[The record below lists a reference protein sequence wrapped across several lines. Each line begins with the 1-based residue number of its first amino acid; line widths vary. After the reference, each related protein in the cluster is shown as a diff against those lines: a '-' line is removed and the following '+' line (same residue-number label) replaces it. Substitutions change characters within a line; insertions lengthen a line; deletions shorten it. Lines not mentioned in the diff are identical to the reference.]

1 MKKERILGGELQV
14 QIVDGEHQVR
24 IVDVELQVRIVDGKG
39 QVRIVDV
46 ELQVRIVDGKGQVW
60 TKHFQKQCWYVA
72 KKKKEAMRSGRTIE
86 RTFFCIFPRSLK

>member
-1 MKKERILGGELQV
+1 VFRLKKERILGGKLQV
-14 QIVDGEHQVR
+14 QIVDGE
-24 IVDVELQVRIVDGKG
+24 L

-72 KKKKEAMRSGRTIE
+72 KKKKAMRSGRTIE
-86 RTFFCIFPRSLK
+86 RTFFYILPRSLKKTRQP